1 MVRDHLPQPSTTKNI
16 KEMKLVKHGED
27 YIILSDADVA
37 IQVIK
42 QSEVIDG
49 DAVLKEKQLE
59 AKYAK
64 RAAAMSNEKLLEMF
78 ATSVLMRITGG
89 ITLREDHDIM
99 ATAICSEI
107 LKRMNK

>member
-1 MVRDHLPQPSTTKNI
+1 
-16 KEMKLVKHGED
+16 MKLVKDGED

-42 QSEVIDG
+42 KSEVIDG
-49 DAVLKEKQLE
+49 AAILKEKQLE

-78 ATSVLMRITGG
+78 ATSVFMRTAGCF
-89 ITLREDHDIM
+89 TLHEDHDTM
-99 ATAICSEI
+99 SAAIYSEI
-107 LKRMNK
+107 LKRMSK

>member
-1 MVRDHLPQPSTTKNI
+1 
-16 KEMKLVKHGED
+16 MKLVKDGED

-42 QSEVIDG
+42 KSEVIDG
-49 DAVLKEKQLE
+49 AAILREKQQE

-64 RAAAMSNEKLLEMF
+64 RAAAMPNEKLLEMF
-78 ATSVLMRITGG
+78 ATSIFMRITGG
-89 ITLREDHDIM
+89 ITLRGDHDIM
-99 ATAICSEI
+99 AAAIYSEI

>member
-1 MVRDHLPQPSTTKNI
+1 
-16 KEMKLVKHGED
+16 MKLVKDGED

-42 QSEVIDG
+42 KSEVIDG
-49 DAVLKEKQLE
+49 AAILKEKQLE

-78 ATSVLMRITGG
+78 ATSALMCITG
-89 ITLREDHDIM
+89 IVTLREDHDIM
-99 ATAICSEI
+99 AAAIYSEI
-107 LKRMNK
+107 LKRMSK